1 MFALETMSKAK
12 LTEVAVLSQKNR
24 SPGDNPGVAL
34 AFSMVVPNGHLS
46 MFDGSLRSFLYTKS
60 EASSDKEQT
69 SLDVDVEELPN
80 LTTAGEKLGRLH
92 WDQELTGYSLV
103 IDYGMGDKSNLPIND
118 CILSGFTFQPKE
130 GGSVVMDFKLESQ
143 DVSEKVFGKLATL
156 KNLEVQ
162 ITLAEPEVD
171 EGPIQ

>member
-1 MFALETMSKAK
+1 MFAIETMSKAK

-24 SPGDNPGVAL
+24 DPGDNPGVAL
-34 AFSMVVPNGHLS
+34 SFSMVVPNGHLS
-46 MFDGSLRSFLYTKS
+46 MFDGSLRHFLYTKS
-60 EASSDKEQT
+60 EASSDADQGR
-69 SLDVDVEELPN
+69 LDVEVEDLPN
-80 LTTAGEKLGRLH
+80 LTPAGAKLGKLH
-92 WDQELTGYSLV
+92 WDQELTGYGLV
-103 IDYGMGDKSNLPIND
+103 IDYGTGGKSNVEIED
-118 CILSGFTFQPKE
+118 CILSGFTFVPKE

>member
-1 MFALETMSKAK
+1 MFSLETMTKTK

-24 SPGDNPGVAL
+24 EPGDNPGVAL

-46 MFDGSLRSFLYTKS
+46 MFDGALRSFIYTKS
-60 EASSDKEQT
+60 DASSDNDQDR
-69 SLDVDVEELPN
+69 LDVEVEDLPN
-80 LTTAGEKLGRLH
+80 LTTAGAKLGKLH
-92 WDQELTGYSLV
+92 WNQELTGYALV
-103 IDYGMGDKSNLPIND
+103 IDYGMGEKSNLPIND
-118 CILSGFTFQPKE
+118 CILSGFTFMPKE

-162 ITLAEPEVD
+162 ITLANPEVD
-171 EGPIQ
+171 SGSIE